1 MNFELDFTLPIA
13 TQTVEASLLF
23 ELNEKDEIFFAE
35 ADVTLDL
42 CARGEKEEVC
52 KEVVSDY
59 KKELPDLKTDSA
71 KYLW

>member
-35 ADVTLDL
+35 AGVTLDL

-52 KEVVSDY
+52 KEVVPNY
-59 KKELPDLKTDSA
+59 KKKLLDLKTDSA
-71 KYLW
+71 KDLW

>member
-1 MNFELDFTLPIA
+1 MNFELDFTLAIA

-42 CARGEKEEVC
+42 CARGKKEEVC
-52 KEVVSDY
+52 KEVVPNY
-59 KKELPDLKTDSA
+59 KKELLDLKTDSA
-71 KYLW
+71 KDVW